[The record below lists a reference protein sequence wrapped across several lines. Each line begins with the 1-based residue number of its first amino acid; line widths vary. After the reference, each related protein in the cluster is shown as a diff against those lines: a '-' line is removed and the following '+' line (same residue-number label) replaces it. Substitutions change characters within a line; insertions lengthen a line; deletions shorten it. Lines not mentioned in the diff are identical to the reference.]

1 MLLLAFDTAT
11 PAISVAVHDGSAVVA
26 EAAGE
31 GAMAHGELLA
41 PTIRTALER
50 AGATAADLTD
60 VAVGVGPGPFTG
72 LRVGVVTALTLGQTL
87 GLTTHGVCSLDILA
101 AEAAAM
107 LETDFVVATDARRK
121 EVYWGRF
128 AADGVRV
135 SGPDVDFPDT
145 VAALG
150 LPVVGRGGVLY
161 ADRLASVE
169 GAPLDPSAAA
179 LATLV
184 AGGSARELPL
194 EPLYLRRPD
203 ATPQVATKPA

>member
-11 PAISVAVHDGSAVVA
+11 PAISVALHDGSSVVA
-26 EAAGE
+26 EATGE

-41 PTIRTALER
+41 PAIRTALER

-87 GLTTHGVCSLDILA
+87 GLAMHGVCSLDILA
-101 AEAAAM
+101 AEAAG
-107 LETDFVVATDARRK
+107 LLDTDFVVATDARRK

-128 AADGVRV
+128 RADGSRV
-135 SGPDVDFPDT
+135 TGPDVDYPDT

-161 ADRLASVE
+161 ADRLTAVE

-179 LATLV
+179 LAGLV
-184 AGGSARELPL
+184 AAGRAAELPL

-203 ATPQVATKPA
+203 AMPQVAPKLA